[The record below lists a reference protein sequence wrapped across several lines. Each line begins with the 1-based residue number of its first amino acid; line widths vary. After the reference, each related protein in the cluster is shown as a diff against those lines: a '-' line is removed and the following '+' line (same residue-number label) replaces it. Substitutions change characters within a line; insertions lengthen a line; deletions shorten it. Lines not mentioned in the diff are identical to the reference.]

1 MVRPKVGDGVSG
13 ANRADAIGR
22 TSDQQPDFQLRGAR
36 VLIAGGT
43 SGVGLATSRAFA
55 RAGAAHVV
63 VGGRNPDRGEAAAKA
78 VAAEA
83 TATSTFVAAD
93 VNTADGATGLVT
105 SATERMGGLD
115 IVVNST
121 VAPYMP
127 VPLHNMPIEDLHSV
141 LAQQAL
147 GTMLVCRAAIDV
159 MRPEQSGAIVNIASD
174 AQRVPTPGETGIG
187 AAMAAIVTFSQTLA
201 LEAKRYGV
209 RVNVLT
215 PSMIVD
221 TGSHERAMATE
232 FSKKIFDRIAAQAH
246 LGLTEPED
254 LSNAIL
260 FLASPLARRV
270 TGQVISVNGG
280 ISIAS

>member
-1 MVRPKVGDGVSG
+1 MSAAETNDSVARPE
-13 ANRADAIGR
+13 
-22 TSDQQPDFQLRGAR
+22 FQLDGAR

-43 SGVGLATSRAFA
+43 SGVGLRTARAFA
-55 RAGAAHVV
+55 AAGAAGIVL
-63 VGGRNPDRGEAAAKA
+63 GGRNEARGA
-78 VAAEA
+78 AAEA
-83 TATSTFVAAD
+83 AVKASGTGAVAFVSAD
-93 VNTADGATGLVT
+93 VNTVAGATGLVD
-105 SATERMGGLD
+105 AAVEQMGGIDVL
-115 IVVNST
+115 VNST

-127 VPLHNMPIEDLHSV
+127 VLLHTMPIEDLAAI
-141 LAQQAL
+141 LTQQGL
-147 GTMLVCRAAIDV
+147 GTMLVCRAAVDV
-159 MRPEQSGAIVNIASD
+159 MRAAGAGAIINIASD

-209 RVNVLT
+209 RVNVLS

-221 TGSHERAMATE
+221 TGSHERAMAGE
-232 FSKKIFDRIAAQAH
+232 FSKKIFDKIVSQAH

-260 FLASPLARRV
+260 FLASPLSRRI
-270 TGQVISVNGG
+270 TGQVISINGG